1 MISTK
6 NRAYL
11 RSLSNTLEALYQIG
25 KGGVTPAVAQT
36 LDDALEARE
45 LIQIS
50 LLETCPTKP
59 KETMT
64 LLIAALGCEPVQTIG
79 RKLVIFRRSSK
90 EENRKI
96 VFPR

>member
-11 RSLSNTLEALYQIG
+11 RSISNQLEALYQIG
-25 KGGVTPAVAQT
+25 KSGVTPAVCET
-36 LDDALEARE
+36 LDAALEARE
-45 LIQIS
+45 IIKIS
-50 LLETCPTKP
+50 LLETCPHKP
-59 KETMT
+59 REAMT

-79 RKLVIFRRSSK
+79 RKLVIFRPSSK

-96 VFPR
+96 VFPK

>member
-11 RSLSNTLEALYQIG
+11 RSLSNRLEALYQIG
-25 KGGVTPAVAQT
+25 KGGVTRSVIET

-45 LIQIS
+45 LIKIS
-50 LLETCPTKP
+50 LLETCPTP
-59 KETMT
+59 PREVMT
-64 LLIAALGCEPVQTIG
+64 LLIASLGCEPVQTIG

-90 EENRKI
+90 EENQKI
-96 VFPR
+96 VFPK

>member
-45 LIQIS
+45 LIKIS
-50 LLETCPTKP
+50 LL
-59 KETMT
+59 
-64 LLIAALGCEPVQTIG
+64 
-79 RKLVIFRRSSK
+79 
-90 EENRKI
+90 
-96 VFPR
+96 

>member
-25 KGGVTPAVAQT
+25 KGGVTPAVTQT

-45 LIQIS
+45 LIKIS

-64 LLIAALGCEPVQTIG
+64 LLIAALVQTIG

>member
-1 MISTK
+1 MLNSRQ
-6 NRAYL
+6 RAQL
-11 RSLSNTLEALYQIG
+11 RGLANSLDTIFQIG

-45 LIQIS
+45 LIKIS

>member
-25 KGGVTPAVAQT
+25 KGGVTPA
-36 LDDALEARE
+36 E
-45 LIQIS
+45 LIKIS